1 MPLTDFRKNVT
12 YLIKRDKL
20 QVWEMSNTRR
30 YMNQATA
37 PYGFRFM
44 GTHTDRKT
52 IKLDRKK
59 GDRKDPFWEMV
70 FEALKDGIEP
80 DPAYTD
86 APAQFTPSGA
96 LIQFPVDNT
105 KVKA

>member
-1 MPLTDFRKNVT
+1 MTDFRKNVA

-30 YMNQATA
+30 YMNQAIA
-37 PYGFRFM
+37 PYGHRFV
-44 GTHTDRKT
+44 GTCSDRKT

-80 DPAYTD
+80 DPAYIFSLREFI
-86 APAQFTPSGA
+86 PAGS
-96 LIQFPVDNT
+96 LIQFPSDGT
-105 KVKA
+105 KVK